1 MNENNKVFIR
11 STGTF
16 KYTPYP
22 NGLPRD
28 LFPGEYFLLNLNLEQ
43 DRLQLAN
50 ILHPAYRYK
59 GFIMIEAAEL
69 KKIELLGYKETLD
82 KLIAKIEPER
92 SELSFFDGSSTY
104 TPPTQL
110 EVPQI
115 GSAEIPRIDYPGI
128 SIDIALEE
136 SKSVKKTKAT
146 SVVEEP
152 VVAEKVTEVVIAE
165 EVVIETVPEVPAV
178 VIDNSELKE
187 TLEAVH
193 YKKLQKIGAD
203 KDLNYDNK
211 EQFIELLLSLPTEEF
226 SAIYSEYLSS

>member
-92 SELSFFDGSSTY
+92 SELSFFDGSSNY
-104 TPPTQL
+104 SPPVQL
-110 EVPQI
+110 AAPQI
-115 GSAEIPRIDYPGI
+115 GSAEIPRIEYPGI
-128 SIDIALEE
+128 SIDLALENQKPAKKVKAPTIVEQVLEEKIEE
-136 SKSVKKTKAT
+136 SIVEPTPE
-146 SVVEEP
+146 VVE
-152 VVAEKVTEVVIAE
+152 VV
-165 EVVIETVPEVPAV
+165 
-178 VIDNSELKE
+178 DNTELKE
-187 TLEAVH
+187 TLDAVH
-193 YKKLQKIGAD
+193 YKKLQKIATD
-203 KDLNYDNK
+203 KDLTYENK

-226 SAIYSEYLSS
+226 SVIYSEYISS